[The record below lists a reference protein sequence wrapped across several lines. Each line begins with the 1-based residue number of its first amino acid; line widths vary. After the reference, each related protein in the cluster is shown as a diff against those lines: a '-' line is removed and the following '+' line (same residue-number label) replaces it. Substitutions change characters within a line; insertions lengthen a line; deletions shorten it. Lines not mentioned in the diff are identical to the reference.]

1 MENREGKMQISKL
14 RLIKGIISLM
24 LFLGILAFVLTVV
37 TAIYAKR
44 SGIDVIK
51 TQYGTVDL
59 KEKVFTPEIDDKTMY
74 DILTSKGGIDVRNAR
89 IKYSDIFQNT
99 DKSLKHYTAKT
110 IGDSSKEEC
119 CFYVSRSLKKIRFT
133 LKFKMTFSKKSKVYD
148 LNVDWSKVIFGEDE
162 KGKEILAVSKK
173 RLKQEEPTKMFSL
186 FEESYEYRQK
196 LNLPRMKSFE
206 GIDLAIY
213 KGEPFIAKNDII
225 TRFDVDK
232 VLIAEYIDKIVN
244 AINFV
249 HKVNPKNG
257 KYPIR
262 LYINEDSKT
271 RLAAFSE
278 VEEGGTYE
286 IPDEYRQE
294 CDDWYAYNDNTTPVF
309 DDKFKVKEN
318 KILDVQSA
326 KYVYGI
332 SKKSNQK
339 RKITLVHKFEN
350 GEDSYDRDLIT
361 LKYKNDIVF
370 TRAESTIGVEQY
382 DLFSDKFDKYKYQPT
397 VGFEKKK
404 IGYTL
409 NKVTLRRTGEPTEQ
423 EVDKSEFTVNK
434 EDDHLELTFYYKR
447 ADVKVEVHDDND
459 RVIEN
464 PEKYGINKKTYKFGD
479 KIFIRDYLADA
490 KHIFKYWN
498 TESGAVKNIVEQGT
512 VTLDEKVFGGH
523 RVIFRPQLEKFE
535 GSEKPVSLTV
545 QYMSQNENGDYFP
558 IGEYKYR
565 TKIIRNYKNTEVVPK
580 EKYYEGIPEPED
592 AFDGYRIFD
601 ITNPSVP
608 EEILDESTNNGIK
621 ITRTGHMDIA
631 VRYNRKYTNLKFMK
645 SKPDGENDYI
655 DDEKFK
661 GLFEDTAKWYYNTGL
676 PTKVRARNEYTG
688 VEKEIIQTGVKSVFK
703 RWVVKDSSGN
713 YVEFDLSS
721 INRKHLSELEVYAE
735 WTQKTVIDVNLKF
748 MNEDGNTYGSEI
760 SFKSFVTDEYK
771 VNGKLP
777 VTDQGLRSYI
787 RRYWNDVYRKAHEEF
802 ATFDQIFDLEK
813 VIKAINN
820 ESEIT
825 LGANNKNIVALEVP
839 RKKATVEIEQD
850 FMSDIGNVSSNI
862 EALRERFGKP
872 DFNLSDDEK
881 KGIGLL
887 GYNYPSGLTQTVE
900 IFRKNDGRYVFNYG
914 KYAKNKYNKL
924 TIGLENND
932 TTSHYVI
939 DKVIINGEIKSY
951 TKDAEFV
958 ENSEINTIRI
968 TYKYKPNT
976 FILEVSKG
984 MSDGNGKIKL
994 NNNNKNQVTHMDE
1007 IILNDPEHTE
1017 TNNNGD
1023 AKYEFDTWVY
1033 QKDGSKISDE
1043 LLKRIPGQKT
1053 RRFIMPASNVKIKAK
1068 WREAVTARV
1077 SVNLVFED
1085 VNGNYVASEHF
1096 AQVIGSHNGN
1106 WVSGEKVALKEYTN
1120 TDNNPVTHT
1129 KLKGFDFDWERTKK
1143 DRKVKEEGSE
1153 YNYYVDDIGNIDIKL
1168 YFKRKVT
1175 RAEYIN
1181 NYAHL
1186 GSVSSVPAS
1195 EGNIKYEA
1203 GLTNTDV
1210 TMSDLRHNDGGV
1222 SKFRGWSLTP
1232 DGEIVDLNA
1241 FRADKE
1247 EYFESGNTIKF
1258 YARWHAIELP
1268 IIAEV
1273 KFEND
1278 KGNFVNGQSFIGSN
1292 QLELGRVYVAFD
1304 GQEGSK
1310 IKPNSLRGEI
1320 YNKIIDKTP
1329 FVEDKNKIT
1338 YVGGYGD
1345 EGVEVTQD
1353 ASTRKFT
1360 YHVYRK
1366 KGKLKFVMPNGAEP
1380 ATIADI
1386 EVRYGAKLLNVPEA
1400 ERYSRSDW
1408 GTAFAKFKYWTNE
1421 KPLNN
1426 NDFIQNAAE
1435 FVLKDHAL
1443 IEPELFN
1450 GDKAITLYPVWKSV
1464 ENIETKVNVNV
1475 EKAEY
1480 TSQAERWEQFDEFKS
1495 SQTLSENDKINKQ
1508 TFFNEVKSKLT
1519 NIYDSTISTVE
1530 LIYNGEVINDGTDI
1544 DVQFPSME
1552 VEYRVKRKKSIIEL
1566 DTSKTPTNIP
1576 NVTIPN
1582 TGNKKLQYRIGQKPN
1597 HEVPV
1602 IDGDESNEFVGWE
1615 TESEVEFKFDGT
1627 KPLNTEMLKL
1637 KPKFRVTRK
1646 TVNID
1651 TSEIGADSID
1661 YPEEDGVKVKKESNN
1676 IKVHIA
1682 VNKLPYRL
1690 KPLSVSG
1697 IVYNKTTHE
1706 PAKINGYSESEIV
1719 GHANVTVTHIPDRE
1733 KYRGYYPQGKVNK
1746 PELNQAILT
1755 THSQSL
1761 SLNNNTQWV
1770 VAYLKGVKYEKV
1782 NDLYF
1787 KYELVELE
1795 ESPLYDHKKE
1805 MWSKKKIDMSIYHE
1819 LGDAHNV
1826 YERSYI
1832 REYIEIVMHKKMAL
1846 RKNDKVYLS
1855 KIKGFT
1861 SGALVNIKH
1870 NITKVDKYAIIN
1882 VENTNYTV
1890 EVKKQ
1895 YSQMRGIP
1903 KTKYTEVD
1911 YNIVWTAT
1919 HALKGNFSIEPD
1931 KTVWVF
1937 NSQRLLELDVNNVY
1951 TIRPVI
1957 EFET

>member
-110 IGDSSKEEC
+110 IGDNSKEEC

-262 LYINEDSKT
+262 LYIKEDSKT
-271 RLAAFSE
+271 RLTAFSE

-294 CDDWYAYNDNTTPVF
+294 CDDWYVNNENIERF
-309 DDKFKVKEN
+309 DTKVEEY
-318 KILDVQSA
+318 KIKNVQSA
-326 KYVYGI
+326 KYIYGI
-332 SKKSNQK
+332 SKKSNHK

-409 NKVTLRRTGEPTEQ
+409 SKVTLRRTGEPTEQ

-479 KIFIRDYLADA
+479 EIFIRDYLADA

-608 EEILDESTNNGIK
+608 EEIVDESTNNGIK
-621 ITRTGHMDIA
+621 ITRTGYMDIA

-688 VEKEIIQTGVKSVFK
+688 VEKEIIQPGVKSVFK

-787 RRYWNDVYRKAHEEF
+787 RRYWNDVYRKAHKEF

-825 LGANNKNIVALEVP
+825 LGANHKNIVALEVP

-914 KYAKNKYNKL
+914 KYAKNKYNDL
-924 TIGLENND
+924 TIGLGNND

-1068 WREAVTARV
+1068 WREAVTAKV

-1175 RAEYIN
+1175 TVEYIN

-1232 DGEIVDLNA
+1232 DGEIVDLDV

-1345 EGVEVTQD
+1345 EGVEVTQS

-1495 SQTLSENDKINKQ
+1495 SQTLSESDKINKQ

-1519 NIYDSTISTVE
+1519 NIYDSIISAVE
-1530 LIYNGEVINDGTDI
+1530 LIHNGEVINDGTDI

-1566 DTSKTPTNIP
+1566 ETSKTPTNIP

-1661 YPEEDGVKVKKESNN
+1661 YPEEDGVKVEKESNN

-1719 GHANVTVTHIPDRE
+1719 GHANVTVTQIPDRE
-1733 KYRGYYPQGKVNK
+1733 KYRGYYPQGKVNN

-1795 ESPLYDHKKE
+1795 ESPIYDHKKE

-1861 SGALVNIKH
+1861 SGVFDDINDSLTEDEINKVTNAEKTDY
-1870 NITKVDKYAIIN
+1870 TKQ
-1882 VENTNYTV
+1882 VE
-1890 EVKKQ
+1890 KQ

-1903 KTKYTEVD
+1903 KTKYTGVD

-1931 KTVWVF
+1931 KTVWTF
-1937 NSQRLLELDVNNVY
+1937 NSQRLFELDVNNVY
-1951 TIRPVI
+1951 AIRPVI

>member
-24 LFLGILAFVLTVV
+24 LFLGIFAFVLTVV

-409 NKVTLRRTGEPTEQ
+409 SKVTLRRTGESTEQ

-479 KIFIRDYLADA
+479 EIFIRDYLADA

-608 EEILDESTNNGIK
+608 EEIVDESTNNGIK

-676 PTKVRARNEYTG
+676 PTKVRARNEQTG
-688 VEKEIIQTGVKSVFK
+688 VEKEIIQPGVKSVFK

-825 LGANNKNIVALEVP
+825 LGANHKNIVALEVP

-881 KGIGLL
+881 KGLGLL
-887 GYNYPSGLTQTVE
+887 GYNYPSGLTQTFE

-914 KYAKNKYNKL
+914 KYAKNKYNEL
-924 TIGLENND
+924 TIGLGNND

-1033 QKDGSKISDE
+1033 QKDDSKISDE

-1085 VNGNYVASEHF
+1085 INGNYVASEHF

-1203 GLTNTDV
+1203 GLKNTDV

-1278 KGNFVNGQSFIGSN
+1278 KGKFVNGQSFIGSN

-1329 FVEDKNKIT
+1329 FIEDKNKIT

-1345 EGVEVTQD
+1345 EGVEVTQE

-1519 NIYDSTISTVE
+1519 NIYDSTISAVE
-1530 LIYNGEVINDGTDI
+1530 LIHNGEVINDGTDI
-1544 DVQFPSME
+1544 NVKFPSME

-1566 DTSKTPTNIP
+1566 ETSKTPTNIP

-1661 YPEEDGVKVKKESNN
+1661 YPEEDGVKVEKESNN

-1733 KYRGYYPQGKVNK
+1733 KYRGYYPQGKVNS

-1819 LGDAHNV
+1819 FGDGHNV

-1855 KIKGFT
+1855 KIKGFI
-1861 SGALVNIKH
+1861 SGAFDDINDSLTEDEINKVTNAEKTDYIKQ
-1870 NITKVDKYAIIN
+1870 
-1882 VENTNYTV
+1882 VE
-1890 EVKKQ
+1890 KQ

-1911 YNIVWTAT
+1911 SNTVWTAT
-1919 HALKGNFSIEPD
+1919 YALNSTLNVLPD
-1931 KTVWVF
+1931 KTVFAF
-1937 NSQRLLELDVNNVY
+1937 NWREVDALDVNNVY
-1951 TIRPVI
+1951 AIRPVI
-1957 EFET
+1957 ELES

>member
-37 TAIYAKR
+37 TVILAKR

-51 TQYGTVDL
+51 TQYGTVNL
-59 KEKVFTPEIDDKTMY
+59 ANKVFTPEIDDKTMY
-74 DILTSKGGIDVRNAR
+74 DILTSKGIKDVKNEK

-99 DKSLKHYTAKT
+99 DKSLKQFAAKT
-110 IGDSSKEEC
+110 IGDNSKEEC
-119 CFYVSRSLKKIRFT
+119 CFYVSRSLKKIRLT

-148 LNVDWSKVIFGEDE
+148 LDVDWSKVVFGEDE
-162 KGKEILAVSKK
+162 NGKEILAVNKE

-186 FEESYEYRQK
+186 FEEAYLYRQK
-196 LNLPRMKSFE
+196 LNLPRMNSFE
-206 GIDLAIY
+206 GIDLATY
-213 KGEPFIAKNDII
+213 RGEPFIAKTDII

-232 VLIAEYIDKIVN
+232 VLIAEYIDKIKDAV
-244 AINFV
+244 NFV

-326 KYVYGI
+326 KYIYGI

-370 TRAESTIGVEQY
+370 TKAESTIGVEQY

-409 NKVTLRRTGEPTEQ
+409 SKVTLRRAGEPTEQ
-423 EVDKSEFTVNK
+423 EVDKSEFAVHK

-447 ADVKVEVHDDND
+447 ADVKVEVHDEND
-459 RVIEN
+459 RVVEN

-479 KIFIRDYLADA
+479 EIFIRDYIADA

-498 TESGAVKNIVEQGT
+498 TESGAVRSIVDQGT

-565 TKIIRNYKNTEVVPK
+565 TKIIRQYKNTEVVPK

-608 EEILDESTNNGIK
+608 EEILDEGTNNGIK
-621 ITRTGHMDIA
+621 ITRTGYMDIA
-631 VRYNRKYTNLKFMK
+631 VQYNRKYTNLKFLK

-661 GLFEDTAKWYYNTGL
+661 ELFEETAKWYYNTGL
-676 PTKVRARNEYTG
+676 PTKVRAKNEQTG
-688 VEKEIIQTGVKSVFK
+688 VEKEIIQPGVKSVFK

-735 WTQKTVIDVNLKF
+735 WEQKTVIDVNLKF

-771 VNGKLP
+771 VNEKLP
-777 VTDQGLRSYI
+777 VTNQGLRSYI
-787 RRYWNDVYRKAHEEF
+787 RRYWNDVYRKTQDNF
-802 ATFDQIFDLEK
+802 ATFDEIFDLEK
-813 VIKAINN
+813 VIKEINN

-825 LGANNKNIVALEVP
+825 LGANNKNILTLEVP
-839 RKKATVEIEQD
+839 RKRAKVEIEQD
-850 FMSDIGNVSSNI
+850 FVSDIGNVSSNI
-862 EALRERFGKP
+862 EALRNRFGKP
-872 DFNLSDDEK
+872 DFNISDAEK
-881 KGIGLL
+881 KGMGLL
-887 GYNYPSGLTQTVE
+887 GYNYPSGLNQTVE
-900 IFRKNDGRYVFNYG
+900 IFRKNDGRYVFKYG
-914 KYAKNKYNKL
+914 SYAKNKYDDL
-924 TIGLENND
+924 TIGLGNND
-932 TTSHYVI
+932 ATSHYVI
-939 DKVIINGEIKSY
+939 DKVVINGEIKSY
-951 TKDAEFV
+951 TKDAEFI
-958 ENSEINTIRI
+958 EKSEINTIRI

-976 FILEVSKG
+976 FLLEVSKG
-984 MSDGNGKIKL
+984 TAGDSDKIKL
-994 NNNNKNQVTHMDE
+994 NNYNRNRVTHMDE
-1007 IILNDPEHTE
+1007 IILNNPEHSE
-1017 TNNNGD
+1017 TVNGN

-1043 LLKRIPGQKT
+1043 LLKRIPGQKA
-1053 RRFIMPASNVKIKAK
+1053 RRFIMPASNIKIEAK
-1068 WREAVTARV
+1068 WKEAVTAKVTVR
-1077 SVNLVFED
+1077 LVFED
-1085 VNGNYVASEHF
+1085 LDGKYVPSEHF
-1096 AQVIGSHNGN
+1096 SQVIGNHNGE
-1106 WVSGEKVALKEYTN
+1106 WKHGEKVPLKSYTN
-1120 TDNNPVTHT
+1120 TNNNPVTHT
-1129 KLKGFDFDWERTKK
+1129 PLKGFDFDWDRTKK
-1143 DRKVKEEGSE
+1143 DGKVKEEGSE
-1153 YNYYVDDIGNIDIKL
+1153 YNYYVDDVGNIEIKL

-1175 RAEYIN
+1175 KAEYIN
-1181 NYAHL
+1181 NYESL
-1186 GSVSSVPAS
+1186 GSVSSVP
-1195 EGNIKYEA
+1195 EPETNIKYEA
-1203 GLTNTDV
+1203 GLKKTDG
-1210 TMSDLRHNDGGV
+1210 TMSDLRHNNGGV

-1247 EYFESGNTIKF
+1247 EYFGSGNTIKF
-1258 YARWHAIELP
+1258 YARWHAMELP

-1273 KFEND
+1273 KFENE

-1292 QLELGRVYVAFD
+1292 QLELGRAYVAFD
-1304 GQEGSK
+1304 GQPGSK

-1329 FVEDKNKIT
+1329 FIEDKNKIT

-1345 EGVEVTQD
+1345 EGVEVGQEV
-1353 ASTRKFT
+1353 STRTFT
-1360 YHVYRK
+1360 YRVYRK
-1366 KGKLKFVMPNGAEP
+1366 KGTLKFVLPTGSEP
-1380 ATIADI
+1380 ASIDDI
-1386 EVRYGAKLLNVPEA
+1386 KVRYGTKLLNVPVA
-1400 ERYSRSDW
+1400 EKYSRSDW

-1426 NDFIQNAAE
+1426 DDFIQNAAE

-1480 TSQAERWEQFDEFKS
+1480 ISQSDKWESFDNFTSS
-1495 SQTLSENDKINKQ
+1495 VTLSESDKINKQ
-1508 TFFNEVKSKLT
+1508 TFFEEVKSKLT
-1519 NIYDSTISTVE
+1519 NIYDSTISALEFVH
-1530 LIYNGEVINDGTDI
+1530 NGEVVNGDI
-1544 DVQFPSME
+1544 DVKYPSME
-1552 VEYRVKRKKSIIEL
+1552 VEYRVKCKKSIIEL
-1566 DTSKTPTNIP
+1566 ETSKTPTNIP

-1627 KPLNTEMLKL
+1627 KPLNTEVLKL

-1661 YPEEDGVKVKKESNN
+1661 YPEEDGVKVEKESNN

-1719 GHANVTVTHIPDRE
+1719 GHANVTVTQIPDRE
-1733 KYRGYYPQGKVNK
+1733 KYRGYYPQGKVNS

-1861 SGALVNIKH
+1861 SGALENIKR
-1870 NITKVDKYAIIN
+1870 NIAKVDKYAIT
-1882 VENTNYTV
+1882 EAANTNYTL

-1931 KTVWVF
+1931 KTVYAIRW
-1937 NSQRLLELDVNNVY
+1937 NQADEYDVNNVY
-1951 TIRPVI
+1951 AIRPVI